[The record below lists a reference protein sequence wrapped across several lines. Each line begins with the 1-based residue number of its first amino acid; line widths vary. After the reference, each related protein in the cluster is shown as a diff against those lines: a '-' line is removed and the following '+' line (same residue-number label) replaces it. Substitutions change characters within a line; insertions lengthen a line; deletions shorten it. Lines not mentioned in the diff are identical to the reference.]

1 LVLKIFEYVSRNPIL
16 VLFLILM
23 VFPFLTSSRF
33 VATDILI
40 WGIFA
45 LGFNILLG
53 QTGIGSFGHA
63 AYFGLGSYGAAL
75 WIMRPYGVRTIV
87 PLWLGWGALAS
98 GTGLAVLGALF
109 VGLLGMRRAGHYF
122 ALITLAFAQMFYFI
136 FYQNPGGITGGGDGI
151 VNIPTPP
158 ILWIEGTVWR
168 TPLTWYYFVMIMALV
183 AIFLMRKISNSHFG
197 QVLKGIRENEQRV
210 SLLGYNVWR
219 YRLTSFMIS
228 GLFSGFAGSLYTFH
242 LNYVGLEN
250 LTWLVSGDVFLM
262 TLLGGRGAF
271 FGPLLGAAFYIWMKD
286 FFAAVT
292 DNWMIPLG
300 IVVVAVIW
308 SYRGKG
314 IYEIIK
320 EQLLKI

>member
-1 LVLKIFEYVSRNPIL
+1 ML

-23 VFPFLTSSRF
+23 VFPFLTSSKF

-40 WGIFA
+40 WGLFA

-75 WIMRPYGVRTIV
+75 WLMRPYGVRTII
-87 PLWLGWGALAS
+87 PLWLGWGALVS
-98 GTGLAVLGALF
+98 GTGLAVLAALF
-109 VGLLGMRRAGHYF
+109 VGLLGLRRTGHYF
-122 ALITLAFAQMFYFI
+122 ALIALAFAQMFYFI

-158 ILWIEGTVWR
+158 ILWIDGVVWR
-168 TPLTWYYFVMIMALV
+168 TPLTWYYFVMIVVLI
-183 AIFLMRKISNSHFG
+183 AIFVIRKISNSHFG
-197 QVLKGIRENEQRV
+197 QVLKGIRENEQRI

-219 YRLTSFMIS
+219 YRLASFMIS
-228 GLFSGFAGSLYTFH
+228 GLFSGFAGSLYALH

-271 FGPLLGAAFYIWMKD
+271 FGPLLGAALYIWMKD
-286 FFAAVT
+286 FFASVT

-314 IYEIIK
+314 VYEIIK

>member
-1 LVLKIFEYVSRNPIL
+1 MKFFEYISKNSML

-23 VFPFLTSSRF
+23 VFPFLTSSKF

-40 WGIFA
+40 WGLFA

-75 WIMRPYGVRTIV
+75 WLMRPYGVRTII

-98 GTGLAVLGALF
+98 GTGLAVLAALF
-109 VGLLGMRRAGHYF
+109 VGLLGLRRTGHYF
-122 ALITLAFAQMFYFI
+122 ALIALAFAQMFYFI

-158 ILWIEGTVWR
+158 ILWIDGVVWR
-168 TPLTWYYFVMIMALV
+168 TPLTWYYFVMIVALI
-183 AIFLMRKISNSHFG
+183 AIFVIRKISNSHFG
-197 QVLKGIRENEQRV
+197 QVLKGIRENEQKV

-219 YRLTSFMIS
+219 YRLASFMIS
-228 GLFSGFAGSLYTFH
+228 GLFSGFAGSLYAFH

-271 FGPLLGAAFYIWMKD
+271 FGPLLGAALYIWMKD
-286 FFAAVT
+286 FFASVT
-292 DNWMIPLG
+292 ANWMIPLG

-314 IYEIIK
+314 VYEIIK
-320 EQLLKI
+320 EQLKI

>member
-1 LVLKIFEYVSRNPIL
+1 MALKFFEYISKNSML

-40 WGIFA
+40 WGLFA

-75 WIMRPYGVRTIV
+75 WLMRPYGVRTIV

-98 GTGLAVLGALF
+98 GTGLAVLAALF
-109 VGLLGMRRAGHYF
+109 VGLLGLRRTGHYF
-122 ALITLAFAQMFYFI
+122 ALIALAFAQMFYFI

-158 ILWIEGTVWR
+158 ILWIDGVVWR
-168 TPLTWYYFVMIMALV
+168 TPLTWYYFVMIVAMI
-183 AIFLMRKISNSHFG
+183 AIFVIRKISNSHFG
-197 QVLKGIRENEQRV
+197 QVLKGIRENEQKV

-219 YRLTSFMIS
+219 YRLVSFMIS
-228 GLFSGFAGSLYTFH
+228 GLFSGFAGSLYAFH

-271 FGPLLGAAFYIWMKD
+271 FGPLLGAALYIWMKD
-286 FFAAVT
+286 FFASVT

-314 IYEIIK
+314 VYEIIK

>member
-1 LVLKIFEYVSRNPIL
+1 MALQFFEYISKNSML

-23 VFPFLTSSRF
+23 VFPFLTSSKF

-40 WGIFA
+40 WGLFA

-75 WIMRPYGVRTIV
+75 WLMRPYGVRTII
-87 PLWLGWGALAS
+87 PLWLGWGALVS
-98 GTGLAVLGALF
+98 GTGLAVLAALF
-109 VGLLGMRRAGHYF
+109 VGLLGLRRTGHYF
-122 ALITLAFAQMFYFI
+122 ALIALAFAQMFYFI

-158 ILWIEGTVWR
+158 ILWIDGVVWR
-168 TPLTWYYFVMIMALV
+168 TPLTWYYFVMIVVLI
-183 AIFLMRKISNSHFG
+183 AIFVIRKISNSHFG
-197 QVLKGIRENEQRV
+197 QVLKGIRENEQRI

-219 YRLTSFMIS
+219 YRLASFMIS
-228 GLFSGFAGSLYTFH
+228 GLFSGFAGSLYALH

-271 FGPLLGAAFYIWMKD
+271 FGPLLGAALYIWMKD
-286 FFAAVT
+286 FFASVT
-292 DNWMIPLG
+292 DHWMIPLG

-314 IYEIIK
+314 VYEIIK

>member
-1 LVLKIFEYVSRNPIL
+1 ML

-23 VFPFLTSSRF
+23 VFPFLTSSKF

-40 WGIFA
+40 WGLFA

-75 WIMRPYGVRTIV
+75 WLMRPYGVRTII
-87 PLWLGWGALAS
+87 PLWLGWGALVS
-98 GTGLAVLGALF
+98 GTGLAVLAALF
-109 VGLLGMRRAGHYF
+109 VGLLGLRRTGHYF
-122 ALITLAFAQMFYFI
+122 ALIALAFAQMFYFI

-158 ILWIEGTVWR
+158 ILWIDGVVWR
-168 TPLTWYYFVMIMALV
+168 TPLTWYYFVMIVVLI
-183 AIFLMRKISNSHFG
+183 AIFVIRKISNSHFG
-197 QVLKGIRENEQRV
+197 QVLKGIRENEQRI

-219 YRLTSFMIS
+219 YRLASFMIS
-228 GLFSGFAGSLYTFH
+228 GLFSGFAGSLYALH

-271 FGPLLGAAFYIWMKD
+271 FGPLLGAALYIWMKD
-286 FFAAVT
+286 FFASVT
-292 DNWMIPLG
+292 DHWMIPLG

-314 IYEIIK
+314 VYEIIK

>member
-1 LVLKIFEYVSRNPIL
+1 MALKIFEYVSRNPML
-16 VLFLILM
+16 VLFFILI
-23 VFPFLTSSRF
+23 VFPFLTSSKF

-40 WGIFA
+40 WGLFA

-75 WIMRPYGVRTIV
+75 WLMRPYGVPTIV

-98 GTGLAVLGALF
+98 GTGLAVLAALF
-109 VGLLGMRRAGHYF
+109 VGLLGLRRTGHYF
-122 ALITLAFAQMFYFI
+122 ALIALAFAQMFYFI

-158 ILWIEGTVWR
+158 ILWIDGVVWR
-168 TPLTWYYFVMIMALV
+168 TPLTWYYFVMIVAMI
-183 AIFLMRKISNSHFG
+183 AIFVIRKISNSHFG
-197 QVLKGIRENEQRV
+197 QVLKGIRENEQKV

-219 YRLTSFMIS
+219 YRLVSFMIS
-228 GLFSGFAGSLYTFH
+228 GLFSGFAGSLYAFH

-271 FGPLLGAAFYIWMKD
+271 FGPLLGAALYIWMKD
-286 FFAAVT
+286 FFASVT

-314 IYEIIK
+314 VYEIIK